1 MPSSSIS
8 LKIRLKIL
16 FIGLLFFTSLLI
28 FLAPV
33 HAQTK
38 LQSAALQKQS
48 QPSHSLLPFL
58 NPKRL
63 FLRSERALV
72 IDVADG
78 EILLDRKKD
87 VQQPIASITKLM
99 TAMVVIDA
107 GLPASEVIHIKKAD
121 RDRLRGSGSRLSYGT
136 QMTRADL
143 LKITLAGSD
152 NRAAAA
158 LGRTYPGGHKAIVAA
173 MNKKAKALHLN
184 HTVFKD
190 VSGLRSGNVST
201 ASDLALLVAAAKDY
215 TQIQAMS
222 TIKRD
227 HVIDLRKGWKVEFMN
242 TNRLMQNKKWDILLS
257 KTGYIADSGHCLVMQ
272 VTMDNR
278 TLTIVLLNSWGK
290 LSKYGDANRIRKW
303 LHRADQQ
310 AKKAAKASKERAA
323 KVSVSVQVSQPGGL
337 DLKFP

>member
-1 MPSSSIS
+1 MGLFYIFLKTK
-8 LKIRLKIL
+8 LKIV
-16 FIGLLFFTSLLI
+16 FIMLLFFMPQLV
-28 FLAPV
+28 FLAPAHV
-33 HAQTK
+33 QAQ
-38 LQSAALQKQS
+38 SPALQKQA
-48 QPSHSLLPFL
+48 QPSYSLLPFL
-58 NPKRL
+58 NPKKL

-99 TAMVVIDA
+99 TAMVIIDA
-107 GLPASEVIHIKKAD
+107 DLSDSEVIHIKKAD

-136 QMTRADL
+136 QMTRVDL

-158 LGRTYPGGHKAIVAA
+158 LGRTYPGGHKAIIAA
-173 MNKKAKALHLN
+173 MNKKARVLGLKN
-184 HTVFKD
+184 TVFQD
-190 VSGLRSGNVST
+190 VSGLRSGNLST
-201 ASDLALLVAAAKDY
+201 ASDLALLLAALGNYPEIRK
-215 TQIQAMS
+215 MS

-227 HVIDLRKGWKVEFMN
+227 HVTDLRKGWKVEFMN
-242 TNRLMQNKKWDILLS
+242 TNRLMRNKLWDISLS

-272 VTMDNR
+272 VTMDDR

-310 AKKAAKASKERAA
+310 AKKAAKASKEGAA
-323 KVSVSVQVSQPGGL
+323 NVSISVRGL
-337 DLKFP
+337 NKIPQSR

>member
-1 MPSSSIS
+1 MPSSYLS
-8 LKIRLKIL
+8 LKIKLKTLLIT
-16 FIGLLFFTSLLI
+16 LLFLTFQLV

-33 HAQTK
+33 HAQAKSEST
-38 LQSAALQKQS
+38 ALQKQTQS
-48 QPSHSLLPFL
+48 PDSLLPFL

-63 FLRSERALV
+63 FLRSERAL
-72 IDVADG
+72 IINVADG

-107 GLPASEVIHIKKAD
+107 NLQASEVIHIKRAD

-173 MNKKAKALHLN
+173 MNKKAKALGLN

-201 ASDLALLVAAAKDY
+201 ASDLALLVDAAKSY
-215 TQIQAMS
+215 AQIQTMT
-222 TIKRD
+222 TIKHD
-227 HVIDLRKGWKVEFMN
+227 HVTDLRKGWKVEFRN
-242 TNRLMQNKKWDILLS
+242 TNRLMQNKKWDISLS

-272 VTMDNR
+272 VTMDDR

-323 KVSVSVQVSQPGGL
+323 KVSMSVGAL
-337 DLKFP
+337 N